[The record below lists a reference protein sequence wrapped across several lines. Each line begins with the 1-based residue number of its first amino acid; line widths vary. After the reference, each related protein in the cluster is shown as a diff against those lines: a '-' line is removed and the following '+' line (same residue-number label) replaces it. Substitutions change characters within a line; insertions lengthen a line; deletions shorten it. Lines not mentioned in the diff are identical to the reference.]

1 LAEQVVGQLIPV
13 GLLVTVPVP
22 VPASVTVSANCTGVV
37 LNVAVTDFAALIV
50 IEQLPVPVQ
59 APLHPANVEPVPA
72 EAVSVTGVPL
82 L

>member
-1 LAEQVVGQLIPV
+1 M
-13 GLLVTVPVP
+13 PVP
-22 VPASVTVSANCTGVV
+22 VPASVTVKANCAGVG

-50 IEQLPVPVQ
+50 TEQLPVPVQ

-72 EAVSVTGVPL
+72 AAVSVTGVPL